1 MNEEWTALQNRVAD
15 LFEDSVYDE
24 DGNIL
29 DKEAHLSY
37 LALVNGP
44 EQYEVED
51 QMMEYLDAHPHAS
64 LKELEDYFW
73 SICPEGVDPPC
84 ASEWGDDE
92 DE

>member
-1 MNEEWTALQNRVAD
+1 MTEEWTVFQNRVAD

-24 DGNIL
+24 SGNVL
-29 DKEAHLSY
+29 DEEALGSY

-51 QMMEYLDAHPHAS
+51 QMMDYLDEHPDAS
-64 LKELEDYFW
+64 LKEMEDYFW
-73 SICPEGVDPPC
+73 SICPEGDPPC